1 LTFNRQNRAKIP
13 AARANNRAMGH
24 SWTVFHQSGFGG
36 LDKPR
41 CKGTIMLRA
50 TLLGAVC
57 VLVVCGVIGHERVVM
72 GQEKDSDSI
81 GDKIDRGVKKVEA
94 KLRETWADIQRATRR
109 MTVEAR
115 VYARLYWDKSLADA
129 LLKIEVKDEGVIVLK
144 GSVPTAEAKHRAFEL
159 AQSTVG
165 VNQAIDELAVAPS
178 KTN

>member
-1 LTFNRQNRAKIP
+1 
-13 AARANNRAMGH
+13 
-24 SWTVFHQSGFGG
+24 
-36 LDKPR
+36 
-41 CKGTIMLRA
+41 
-50 TLLGAVC
+50 
-57 VLVVCGVIGHERVVM
+57 M

-144 GSVPTAEAKHRAFEL
+144 GSVPTAEAKHRALEL